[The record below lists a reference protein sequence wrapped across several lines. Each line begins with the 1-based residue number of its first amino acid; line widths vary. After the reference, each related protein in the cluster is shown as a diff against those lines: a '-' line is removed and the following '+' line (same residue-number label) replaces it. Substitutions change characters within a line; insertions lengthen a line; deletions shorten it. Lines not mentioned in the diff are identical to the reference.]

1 MGDNNWLLVKFQV
14 KDPKSTSGA
23 QGITLSNNGDLTMK
37 KDIVE
42 CPQCGTPLDIEENI
56 EDESEQS
63 KTVWWDT
70 GDKVVLIPREM
81 LKYLEDSQGVL
92 GFS

>member
-1 MGDNNWLLVKFQV
+1 M
-14 KDPKSTSGA
+14 A
-23 QGITLSNNGDLTMK
+23 K
-37 KDIVE
+37 KEYHID
-42 CPQCGTPLDIEENI
+42 CPQCGTPLDIEENVQ
-56 EDESEQS
+56 EESDKS

-70 GDKVVLIPREM
+70 GDQVVMIHREM